1 MKKTLILLL
10 ILPMLALLLNG
21 CSASMLPASWPGI
34 TVNDQVAYVA
44 GGTYVFAVDLTN
56 GTEVWRFPAKGSA
69 SKTFYAAPVLT
80 PDGQLII
87 GGFDHILYSVNPQT
101 GVENWEFKTARDRW
115 IGAVVVVDNTIYAP
129 NADYKLY
136 AVNLDGTLKWS
147 FLADQSIWGAPAT
160 DGMNV
165 YFGTLG
171 RKIYAV
177 NAQTGAE
184 VWVQTL
190 KGAVLG
196 SPVIGAENE
205 LYAAGFDGSLV
216 ALNKTTGAILWQ
228 QLFEGRL
235 WATPV
240 LDGNTL
246 YFGDYK
252 GSLYAFDIT
261 TQTSR
266 TLAQH
271 GSPILGTPLLMKDS
285 IAFGAENA
293 TFYVVGTN
301 GSPIWQQTIAGKQ
314 CKLYGSPVAAGNLI
328 LIAPFQGDN
337 TLVALDQTGA
347 QRWVFTPSK

>member
-1 MKKTLILLL
+1 MKKYLILLL
-10 ILPMLALLLNG
+10 ILPMLVLLLNG
-21 CSASMLPASWPGI
+21 CATASMLPTAWPGI
-34 TVNDQVAYVA
+34 TVNDQVAYLA
-44 GGTYVFAVDLTN
+44 SGTYVFSVNLSTGA
-56 GTEVWRFPAKGSA
+56 EVWRFPAKGSA

-80 PDGQLII
+80 SDGQLIF

-101 GVENWEFKTARDRW
+101 GTENWEFKTARDRW
-115 IGAVVVVDNTIYAP
+115 IGAVAVADNTIYAP

-160 DGMNV
+160 DGTNV

-171 RKIYAV
+171 RKVYAV

-196 SPVIGAENE
+196 SPVLGAENT
-205 LYAAGFDGSLV
+205 LYAAAFDGSLV
-216 ALNKTTGAILWQ
+216 ALNKTTGAIQWQ

-252 GSLYAFDIT
+252 GSLYAFDTT

-271 GSPILGTPLLMKDS
+271 GSPILGSPLLMKDTV
-285 IAFGAENA
+285 AFGAENA
-293 TFYVVGTN
+293 TFYVIGTN
-301 GSPIWQQTIAGKQ
+301 GNPIWQQTVAG
-314 CKLYGSPVAAGNLI
+314 KLYGSPVAAGNLI
-328 LIAPFQGDN
+328 LIAPLQGDN
-337 TLVALDQTGA
+337 VLVALDQTGA
-347 QRWVFTPSK
+347 QRWAFKPAK